1 MIIKTTVMFKSSMTV
16 VFKLVGEKLANET
29 TWNIASIPAWVG
41 NTNIIHSHNRIEHR
55 E

>member
-1 MIIKTTVMFKSSMTV
+1 MISNTTVMPDLNMTD